1 MKKFISILLGSLL
14 TVTSIAAFSQ
24 NANAADFQRQHNNI
38 NRNLLA
44 FDHTKSFSE
53 RQIREQRTRELSER
67 QIHEQRARELRER
80 QIYEQRARELRQ
92 REANERQSRKYNN
105 RERQQHNNH

>member
-38 NRNLLA
+38 NRHLLA
-44 FDHTKSFSE
+44 FDHTK
-53 RQIREQRTRELSER
+53 
-67 QIHEQRARELRER
+67 
-80 QIYEQRARELRQ
+80 
-92 REANERQSRKYNN
+92 
-105 RERQQHNNH
+105 

>member
-53 RQIREQRTRELSER
+53 RQI
-67 QIHEQRARELRER
+67 
-80 QIYEQRARELRQ
+80 YEQRARELRQ
-92 REANERQSRKYNN
+92 RKANERQSRKYNN

>member
-24 NANAADFQRQHNNI
+24 NANAADFQRQHDNL
-38 NRNLLA
+38 NRNPLA
-44 FDHTKSFSE
+44 SDHTKSFSE
-53 RQIREQRTRELSER
+53 RQIHEQRTRELS
-67 QIHEQRARELRER
+67 ER